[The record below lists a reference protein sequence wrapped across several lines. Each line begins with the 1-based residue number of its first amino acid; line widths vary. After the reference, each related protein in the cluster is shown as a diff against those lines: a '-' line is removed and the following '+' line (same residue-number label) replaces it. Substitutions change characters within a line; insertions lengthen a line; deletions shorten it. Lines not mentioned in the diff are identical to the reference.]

1 MHIYFKKY
9 KSREEKMMPTLVP
22 EVFLDFSLHE
32 RAVRSRKAAD
42 TSCKVVTKKKVFL
55 SCHFVTRVCHFAA
68 LLAVSSHA
76 EKNQEK
82 PLGPR

>member
-1 MHIYFKKY
+1 MYIYFKKY

-32 RAVRSRKAAD
+32 RAARSRKAAD
-42 TSCKVVTKKKVFL
+42 TSREAARKKKIFL
-55 SCHFVTRVCHFAA
+55 SRHFVTHVRHFTA